1 MNRAA
6 IAKSRN
12 SRIAASLADAEQA
25 LKTVISEAGQLGLY
39 AVASNA
45 SQIAG
50 EISKLLGS
58 VLEVPSGG
66 ADTHARGSGTLKR
79 PAPPVYSNAIPVPQ
93 RVSAAPS
100 NHLSAGFQIVNDTL
114 VRAGKSATGGLYEH
128 KVPHAVFNS
137 IVDAMATVAQVRSDP
152 VSIDDIIAGLPAGA
166 DVPRKYQFYAVV
178 GFLRAKRSLI
188 QDGRNGYLLT
198 PSIAETAR
206 KVWIEA
212 AAGSSTSDSSPQN
225 QRMASK

>member
-1 MNRAA
+1 MNPAA
-6 IAKSRN
+6 KTKPRN

-25 LKTVISEAGQLGLY
+25 LKAVISDAGQLGLY
-39 AVASNA
+39 AVASTA

-58 VLEVPSGG
+58 VLEVPSEG
-66 ADTHARGSGTLKR
+66 ADTHDRGNGTLKKQVA
-79 PAPPVYSNAIPVPQ
+79 PAHSNAIPIPQ
-93 RVSAAPS
+93 RASPAPS

-152 VSIDDIIAGLPAGA
+152 VSIDDIVAGIPAGA
-166 DVPRKYQFYAVV
+166 DVPKKYQVYAVM

-206 KVWIEA
+206 KVWIEVV
-212 AAGSSTSDSSPQN
+212 AGSSTV
-225 QRMASK
+225 